1 MSKQE
6 TTNNQT
12 KGPDAPQASENET
25 PLPDGSDSTVKAEPG
40 MEVDGEESKEAVEA
54 KPKLH
59 TCGSQRKR
67 FKWFIS
73 QGYEYE
79 EASELAKDA
88 PKYRELRAAAEGKS
102 LELSERDVQ
111 LAQQRKA
118 LNRVAK
124 QKYTQLREHGYSE
137 EEAIALAPTL
147 VEDPASR
154 KKHLESGGSKKSGDG
169 VKIIV
174 AMANYPQS
182 VLTEDQAELVKEA
195 ILKLVVDQKVS
206 KTKPHFAGCN
216 FIKGYLVFDCLDP
229 QTITW
234 LQHRTRELQLWEGCA
249 LRAVSEK
256 VLKSTNMFTL
266 LLPDS
271 EQDTDEDIANFLS
284 KQNDG
289 IDTAKWVF
297 ADRKLDET
305 TKTVTLTL
313 KIDPVS
319 AKTLHERNYKLNY
332 KFEQITIKKIT
343 VNLFDNSPKKTT
355 PPTNNAPQ
363 RRPYRG
369 GYNHPQNRFGGRG
382 RGGFNSYNRPTTGNV
397 MGSLYD
403 QLSRNLAFERQVR
416 QNNFGGGGDYIDG
429 LLDQLNRS
437 LYATSS
443 GGSYNTSPYG
453 RGGGRGGGGN
463 RNYPRQRFF

>member
-12 KGPDAPQASENET
+12 KGSDAPQASENET
-25 PLPDGSDSTVKAEPG
+25 PLPEGSDSTVKVEPG

-102 LELSERDVQ
+102 LELSEHDVQ

-154 KKHLESGGSKKSGDG
+154 KKHLESGGSKKSGEG

-343 VNLFDNSPKKTT
+343 VNLFDNPPKKTT
-355 PPTNNAPQ
+355 PPSNNAPQ

-437 LYATSS
+437 LYATNS